1 MTKKNAECNIIKLNF
16 SLESVKAIMPAV
28 QRENGLV
35 EVAAAV
41 VHVGVE

>member
-1 MTKKNAECNIIKLNF
+1 MTKKNSECNIIKLNF
-16 SLESVKAIMPAV
+16 SLERVKAIMPAV

-41 VHVGVE
+41 VLGVE